1 MIIYAKYGIIN
12 VCSNSYK
19 FDKTGFLRSQVLKGR
34 KEIMRNI
41 NSMADLKAKALVVTD
56 GMETFFPQ
64 FNVREK
70 LTISGIQTN
79 KLTYA
84 YNNSVV
90 AFVDEEGT
98 FYVTPDL
105 KGTQKT
111 LSENGYAKAYFYVPF
126 SNWDYPVAHKEQ
138 WEKLWEEKNAK

>member
-1 MIIYAKYGIIN
+1 MKSIIN
-12 VCSNSYK
+12 
-19 FDKTGFLRSQVLKGR
+19 T
-34 KEIMRNI
+34 
-41 NSMADLKAKALVVTD
+41 MADLKTKAIVVID

-64 FNVREK
+64 FSKRETLVVSK
-70 LTISGIQTN
+70 IQTN

-98 FYVTPDL
+98 FYVIPDL
-105 KGTQKT
+105 KGTQR
-111 LSENGYAKAYFYVPF
+111 LLLENGYAKTYFYVPF
-126 SNWDYPVAHKEQ
+126 SNWDIPVAYKEK

>member
-1 MIIYAKYGIIN
+1 MGFNKKSSPKWTERNNMKSIN
-12 VCSNSYK
+12 
-19 FDKTGFLRSQVLKGR
+19 T
-34 KEIMRNI
+34 
-41 NSMADLKAKALVVTD
+41 MAELKAKALVVTD

-64 FNVREK
+64 FNARET
-70 LTISGIQTN
+70 LTISGIQSN

-98 FYVTPDL
+98 FYVIPDL
-105 KGTQKT
+105 KGTQKL

-126 SNWDYPVAHKEQ
+126 SNWDYPVAYKEK
-138 WEKLWEEKNAK
+138 WENLWKEKNAK